1 MQTVKLLGL
10 GVFIA
15 VLATL
20 GSTALISANTTP
32 TPGAQDIRGLDS
44 RVNQLEQRLYQ
55 MENRINRIEQMNM
68 TERYAAGSTA
78 RDVEI
83 NRLRTDVDNLRLRLS
98 EAECGV
104 VKLDERTSKRPP
116 RTSSEPCRQNPN
128 ASIQLPARP

>member
-10 GVFIA
+10 V
-15 VLATL
+15 VLIGMFATV
-20 GSTALISANTTP
+20 GSFALSKSHAS
-32 TPGAQDIRGLDS
+32 GAQDVRGLDS
-44 RVNQLEQRLYQ
+44 RVNQIEQRLYQ
-55 MENRINRIEQMNM
+55 MENRINRVEQLNM
-68 TERYAAGSTA
+68 TERYNAGSTA

-83 NRLRTDVDNLRLRLS
+83 NRLRTDIDNLRLRLS

>member
-1 MQTVKLLGL
+1 MQTLKLLGPGIL
-10 GVFIA
+10 VAI
-15 VLATL
+15 LITL
-20 GSTALISANTTP
+20 SSTALISLSKNP
-32 TPGAQDIRGLDS
+32 SPGAQDIRGLDS

-55 MENRINRIEQMNM
+55 IENRINRVEQMNM
-68 TERYAAGSTA
+68 TDRYAAGSTA

-83 NRLRTDVDNLRLRLS
+83 NRLRSDIDSLRLRLS